1 MKYKFIKK
9 NKKVA
14 FSIICRHDIFMI
26 SFFECHSLKK
36 TISIQS
42 TFSENQILASVNYCL
57 DQLIKD
63 VINQVYIE
71 FQRTQIKLAKEN
83 VHCFG
88 LAFFWILGLVNPDV
102 CSPQKYDEG
111 IKAMTKNHQ
120 DNYEVTNGI
129 SDNLAESYGVKQ
141 TVFKPM
147 LNEGNNMAVDLADS
161 FKTYNRAL
169 IMYWPNNDGHTF
181 GILKMTNDKGS
192 YNFKVYNPRN
202 GEVADKARAQGV
214 VDYINGVVPA
224 DKYKHVYQLAFYPP
238 LPPPGDQQIPQKRS
252 IHVDPGPAESPKKKP
267 RHKKALSPA

>member
-1 MKYKFIKK
+1 
-9 NKKVA
+9 
-14 FSIICRHDIFMI
+14 MI

-42 TFSENQILASVNYCL
+42 TFPENQILASVKHCL
-57 DQLIKD
+57 EELKKD

-71 FQRTQIKLAKEN
+71 FQSTQIKLAKEN

-120 DNYEVTNGI
+120 DNYKITNGI

-141 TVFKPM
+141 TVLKPM
-147 LNEGNNMAVDLADS
+147 FNEGNNMAVDLAKW
-161 FKTYNRAL
+161 FMTYTRAL

-181 GILKMTNDKGS
+181 GILKMTNDNGS
-192 YNFKVYNPRN
+192 FNFKVYNPRN
-202 GEVADKARAQGV
+202 GEVADIASAQGV
-214 VDYINGVVPA
+214 VDHINDVVNDVVPA
-224 DKYKHVYQLAFYPP
+224 DKYEHVYQLAFYPP

-252 IHVDPGPAESPKKKP
+252 IHVDPRSDEDPRPDDKSPKKKFRTDSTRNAP
-267 RHKKALSPA
+267 SPG